1 MIKLLTILLYGL
13 IIPKTDY
20 DLVSQ
25 AKNVQSKYHPTNK
38 RYVVLI
44 DYSKSIDSERLY
56 VVDVV
61 KSSVILKST
70 VAHARRSGNDIPY
83 VFSNE
88 PNTKKSSL
96 GAYITKGTYYG
107 SYGYSLKIK
116 GMDKTNS
123 NAENR
128 YIIFHST
135 KLMKTKWSW
144 GCFATPDGVNRKL
157 IDIIKGGCLVY
168 VYKS

>member
-1 MIKLLTILLYGL
+1 MIKLITILLYGL
-13 IIPKTDY
+13 LIPKTDY
-20 DLVSQ
+20 DLVSE
-25 AKNVQSKYHPTNK
+25 AKNVQSKYNSTNK
-38 RYVVLI
+38 RYVVMI

-56 VVDVV
+56 VVDMV
-61 KSSVILKST
+61 KSTIILKST
-70 VAHARRSGNDIPY
+70 VAHARNSGYDTPY
-83 VFSNE
+83 SFSNE
-88 PNTKKSSL
+88 LNTKKSSL
-96 GAYITKGTYYG
+96 GVYITKGTYYG

-144 GCFATPDGVNRKL
+144 GCFATPESVNRRL